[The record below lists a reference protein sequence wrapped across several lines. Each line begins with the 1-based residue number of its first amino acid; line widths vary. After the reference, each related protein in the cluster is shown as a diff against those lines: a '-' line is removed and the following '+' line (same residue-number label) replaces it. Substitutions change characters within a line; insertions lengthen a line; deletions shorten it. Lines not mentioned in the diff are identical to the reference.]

1 MGSCF
6 ISDCTEDGERIAE
19 DLRVSIRTAEELGRG
34 SLSIQLQ
41 TEDEERSHDVSE
53 GNGGH
58 GSSWDLVT
66 EVDRVNIVRGHAA
79 VVRVRCAWVNGR
91 LSTDQCL
98 HGEGRFRQAA
108 NPQLLA
114 VAEILFLDPRPPRG
128 GSAATASNPLKKENA
143 LR

>member
-6 ISDCTEDGERIAE
+6 ISDCREDGERRAE

-58 GSSWDLVT
+58 GRSWDLVT

-79 VVRVRCAWVNGR
+79 VVRVCCAWVNGR

-98 HGEGRFRQAA
+98 HGEGRFRRAA

-114 VAEILFLDPRPPRG
+114 VAEILFLDLRPPEV
-128 GSAATASNPLKKENA
+128 AALQLQATP
-143 LR
+143 

>member
-79 VVRVRCAWVNGR
+79 VVRVCCAWVNGR

-114 VAEILFLDPRPPRG
+114 VAEILFLDLRPPRG

-143 LR
+143 PR